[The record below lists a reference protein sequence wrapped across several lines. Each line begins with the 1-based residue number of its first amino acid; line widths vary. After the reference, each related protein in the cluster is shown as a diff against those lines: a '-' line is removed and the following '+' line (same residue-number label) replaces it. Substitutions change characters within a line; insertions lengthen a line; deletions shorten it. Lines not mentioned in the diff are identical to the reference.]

1 MKGISRVAKNSI
13 LVSLITLA
21 AFAPSAR
28 SQAYGRLENED
39 SFPSKPGIYSYTRV
53 MYTVNNE
60 GYRKVVARWPEI
72 INCVDMTSAYYNN
85 KTSKLMVGT
94 ISSVDRKYCTQKS
107 F

>member
-1 MKGISRVAKNSI
+1 
-13 LVSLITLA
+13 
-21 AFAPSAR
+21 
-28 SQAYGRLENED
+28 
-39 SFPSKPGIYSYTRV
+39 

-85 KTSKLMVGT
+85 KPSKLMVGT
-94 ISSVDRKYCTQKS
+94 ISSMDKKYCTQKG